1 MKQRNK
7 KVKIFLSLRDSHPC
21 FSCPMA
27 QKLIVCYAVRLLL
40 AYLLA
45 VGPFN
50 ATESLKKCSS
60 PTRTSEILDFLST
73 AAEMASLACEHLCL
87 NMKNPTTE
95 ILRHRSGTCS
105 LLNYDDS

>member
-1 MKQRNK
+1 MKQSNK
-7 KVKIFLSLRDSHPC
+7 KVKIFLYLCDSQSC

-27 QKLIVCYAVRLLL
+27 QKLIVWYAVRLLL
-40 AYLLA
+40 TYLLA

-60 PTRTSEILDFLST
+60 PTRTSGILDFLS
-73 AAEMASLACEHLCL
+73 AVVEMASLACDHLCL
-87 NMKNPTTE
+87 NMKIPTTE
-95 ILRHRSGTCS
+95 ILRHRSETCS